1 MKTIKCYTWLESCGS
16 PLSDGIKNFFLILQ
30 SVRFSMTVRTDIF
43 LYTEKLSVTPF
54 LVQINCLYW
63 NQKHLLYFGV
73 CTKSSIWD
81 NFTIWMKD
89 DSESKSCSRQREKP
103 ALVAADRFFRVLGLT
118 MADKYLDT
126 FVSEFF
132 NNCHLSWQ
140 ISVSEFLLLSP
151 WLTDIWTHLFQSSF
165 HCHHGKERGSG
176 KVNSWQGGGGDQSA
190 K

>member
-1 MKTIKCYTWLESCGS
+1 MTPADLHMAHLKRYGPQLNDNIEKVAIFFQNWGPSSLWSQPIQDRVPQKSCFRAFFLE
-16 PLSDGIKNFFLILQ
+16 NHFFDSFRPNEDPQVLYMAGKLWVSSFWWYKERKKILILQ

-73 CTKSSIWD
+73 CSKSSIWD

-103 ALVAADRFFRVLGLT
+103 ALLAAADN
-118 MADKYLDT
+118 Y
-126 FVSEFF
+126 
-132 NNCHLSWQ
+132 
-140 ISVSEFLLLSP
+140 
-151 WLTDIWTHLFQSSF
+151 LFQSS
-165 HCHHGKERGSG
+165 
-176 KVNSWQGGGGDQSA
+176 
-190 K
+190 